1 LPEGGGCLAEC
12 ARLIGNAIGFIE
24 ALESKLWLYPYS
36 SAPGSESVDVAVAG
50 AWCMWPVAVAGAV
63 TGYRC
68 RSAQIP
74 LRAIRFE
81 P

>member
-1 LPEGGGCLAEC
+1 
-12 ARLIGNAIGFIE
+12 
-24 ALESKLWLYPYS
+24 
-36 SAPGSESVDVAVAG
+36 VAVAG